1 MKKLNIVLL
10 IAVFILTGCF
20 GGGEATI
27 DVPQFEGFKIYEAP
41 SFVIAAPERWEVAEQ
56 KDFSQD
62 IPGQTQIIF
71 RNNIKNE
78 KFTANANVT
87 KQLLNQAMTSQEF
100 ARTEIAG
107 HKSTLLNY
115 NEISR
120 NEEFKVIVGDK
131 VHNSVYIL
139 FEGKQAE
146 DQPMIRVVQ
155 TYAVNGAD
163 AYTVTAAYLKEE
175 ENELIAEIAGQ
186 IIETFKVK

>member
-1 MKKLNIVLL
+1 MKKLNIFLL
-10 IAVFILTGCF
+10 GAIFVLTGCF
-20 GGGEATI
+20 GSGDATI
-27 DVPQFEGFKIYEAP
+27 DVPQFEGFKTYETP
-41 SFVIAAPERWEVAEQ
+41 SFFISVPERWDVIEQ

-62 IPGQTQIIF
+62 IPTQTQIIF
-71 RNNIKNE
+71 RNNIKSD

-87 KQLLNQAMTSQEF
+87 KQLLGEAMTSQEF

-115 NEISR
+115 QEISR
-120 NEEFKVIVGDK
+120 NDEFKVIVGDK
-131 VHNSVYIL
+131 VHNSVNIL

-163 AYTVTAAYLKEE
+163 AYTVTAAYLKDED
-175 ENELIAEIAGQ
+175 ELTAEAAGQ
-186 IIETFKVK
+186 IIETFKLK